1 VIAPLQK
8 MKGVGLIELM
18 ISMTIGLVTVGVIGW
33 VYLGSIQT
41 YRTHDAISRLQE
53 GARYAF
59 EIISRDLR
67 MAGVTG
73 CSMDTSSNVINGGTE
88 WYMNLFT
95 MPVHSEDK
103 NPSAA
108 SGALNKFSDALSVLR
123 ADVSREYIV
132 ANPAAPNFTL
142 KTAANPAIPNGE
154 FMVATDCKHAAVFQ
168 STGNAG
174 VIVGHDIGG
183 GPGNTTTDLGPAGGG
198 YVFTPGARLYRLSAV
213 TYYVA
218 PNAAGVPSLF
228 RRTMVAG
235 AAQDEELVEGVED
248 LRLHYAVDTSSPP
261 DGQADFV
268 APYPYLSGDDVSNEI
283 TLGSDEEARWSRV
296 VSVRVSLLM
305 RTAEDRVIPQPQT
318 YTFDGVSTTPDDRHL
333 RKVFTH
339 VVKLRN
345 R

>member
-1 VIAPLQK
+1 MITPLQK
-8 MKGVGLIELM
+8 MKGVGLVELM

-67 MAGVTG
+67 MAGATG
-73 CSMDTSSNVINGGTE
+73 CSMDTFSNVINAGSE

-95 MPVHSEDK
+95 MPVHSTDK
-103 NPSAA
+103 NASAA
-108 SGALNKFSDALSVLR
+108 VGALNKYSDALAVLR

-132 ANPAAPNFTL
+132 ESHASPNFTL
-142 KTAANPAIPNGE
+142 KAAPNPAIPNGE
-154 FMVATDCKHAAVFQ
+154 FLVATDCKHAALFE
-168 STGNAG
+168 SSGNAG
-174 VIVGHDIGG
+174 TAIGHPP
-183 GPGNTTTDLGPAGGG
+183 GPNVTANLGPSGGG
-198 YVFTPGARLYRLSAV
+198 YAYINGSRLYRLHAV

-235 AAQDEELVEGVED
+235 APQDEELVEGVED
-248 LRLHYAVDTSSPP
+248 LRVHYTVDTSATR
-261 DGQADFV
+261 DGEADFV
-268 APYPYLSGDDVSNEI
+268 APYPYLSGDDVSNDAA
-283 TLGSDEEARWSRV
+283 LGPNEEERWSRV
-296 VSVRVSLLM
+296 VSARVSLLM
-305 RTAEDRVIPQPQT
+305 RTTEDRVVPQPQT
-318 YTFDGVSTTPDDRHL
+318 YTFDGVTTTPDDRYL